1 VFGSPAIAAFKT
13 SGGVRALFATLSTSA
28 ATAWLRLFACDE
40 RHLRRT
46 CNALGP
52 KQFADRDPG
61 LSDVIAPGRR
71 CRLEWAQRLLQGLL
85 DREHNAGPAAYA
97 GT

>member
-1 VFGSPAIAAFKT
+1 M
-13 SGGVRALFATLSTSA
+13 
-28 ATAWLRLFACDE
+28 RLFACDE
-40 RHLRRT
+40 RHLRRARIT
-46 CNALGP
+46 LGP

-61 LSDVIAPGRR
+61 LSDVIAPGRL
-71 CRLEWAQRLLQGLL
+71 CRFERAQRLQQGLL